1 MRKGLFI
8 YLIFFMTASLVF
20 SSEFIIYVDEEGK
33 RKQVDDIQDIYDVN
47 DKISEIELDLSKLE
61 EEQNLNKLKQIYK
74 SELKGEKLL
83 NDINSIELKLESIRN
98 FEQKADDM
106 NIEKIKKEEREKI
119 RKLEIAIE
127 TLESKNLVN
136 KRELERLKKELEQR
150 KKRLNNLDN
159 TLEQVSLL
167 KNKLEN
173 RLEKFKEESF
183 IYYEVKKGDF
193 LWKISNK
200 PEFYG
205 KGRLW
210 PLIYRYNMD
219 KIKDPDLIQIGWKLK
234 IPIKKYEVKK
244 SDRSIYEIAEK
255 IYNDR
260 SKWRWIYWAN
270 QNKIKNIDKIKDGW
284 ILKIP
289 LE

>member
-1 MRKGLFI
+1 
-8 YLIFFMTASLVF
+8 MTASLVF